1 MEFNIKNTRSIYLTA
16 EELISKYSKYSL
28 KYALSGKLTD
38 LFTTLN
44 NTEFCEEITGKN
56 ALDIIYTEIG
66 DPTNIDDLQYFH
78 DRVYGIILDKNKFG
92 FIVIKASDDEIYEAL
107 EDEEHEIE
115 EEIYLYSNSEY
126 FMDLITFI
134 LERE

>member
-1 MEFNIKNTRSIYLTA
+1 M
-16 EELISKYSKYSL
+16 
-28 KYALSGKLTD
+28 
-38 LFTTLN
+38 
-44 NTEFCEEITGKN
+44 
-56 ALDIIYTEIG
+56 
-66 DPTNIDDLQYFH
+66 
-78 DRVYGIILDKNKFG
+78 YGIILDKNKFG
-92 FIVIKASDDEIYEAL
+92 FIVIKASDDENYEAL